1 MLIFSS
7 LFILIFIFPSI
18 IILISGG
25 LTIFSAFL
33 LHIILRQ
40 GYNGKY
46 SSNVVGGRFFIS
58 KT

>member
-7 LFILIFIFPSI
+7 LFIVMFIFPSI
-18 IILISGG
+18 IVLISGG
-25 LTIFSAFL
+25 LTIFSASL

-46 SSNVVGGRFFIS
+46 SSNVVEGRFFIC